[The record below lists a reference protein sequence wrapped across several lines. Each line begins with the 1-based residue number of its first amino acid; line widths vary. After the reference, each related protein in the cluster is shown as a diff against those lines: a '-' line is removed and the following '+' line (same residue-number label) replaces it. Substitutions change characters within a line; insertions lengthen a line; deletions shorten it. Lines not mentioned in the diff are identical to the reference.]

1 MLGAAG
7 PGVRVVDRTDE
18 PRSSGPLQPE
28 GEKPTPKPGD
38 IYEID
43 DDTGAIIIA
52 PARRPAPAFEQCG
65 GLVLGLCATP
75 DRAEIEGR
83 ANEKN
88 AGGHV

>member
-1 MLGAAG
+1 MPETHIASGK
-7 PGVRVVDRTDE
+7 VR
-18 PRSSGPLQPE
+18 
-28 GEKPTPKPGD
+28 D

-65 GLVLGLCATP
+65 GLVLSLCATP